1 MFVGVGVCVCACV
14 CGNTSASALAL
25 IEACALS
32 VLVKWPSQLND
43 EQQQHSMHNY
53 HSISPM

>member
-1 MFVGVGVCVCACV
+1 MFVGVCVCARV